1 MDEKEATVI
10 EEDSAMIAV
19 EEENWKSKVMLIGG
33 MVGLLAGLGAA
44 YMLIQRADRDA
55 EKPELNLVEGIK
67 LGLLVLGTL
76 RQISQLGEGK

>member
-1 MDEKEATVI
+1 MDEKEAI
-10 EEDSAMIAV
+10 INENNSAIIAA
-19 EEENWKSKVMLIGG
+19 EEENWKGKVMLIGG
-33 MVGLLAGLGAA
+33 VVGLLAGLGAA
-44 YMLIQRADRDA
+44 YMLIQRATRDE